1 MTSSPAAST
10 EIRPVPPDRRA
21 SSPLLLYGL
30 LIPPLAWAAG
40 LYLNF
45 GLASHAC
52 FPDGGPRSSF
62 LPGWE
67 GIWTVLIAVN
77 IICALACAIGLLTSR
92 YSWSL
97 IPRDRPPAN
106 EPGGIPS
113 PSPGRLQ
120 AFAVSGLIVSGLFT
134 TAIVFNFLYLL
145 ALSTCS
151 QV

>member
-1 MTSSPAAST
+1 M
-10 EIRPVPPDRRA
+10 RA
-21 SSPLLLYGL
+21 
-30 LIPPLAWAAG
+30 
-40 LYLNF
+40 
-45 GLASHAC
+45 
-52 FPDGGPRSSF
+52 FPTGVRESSF

-67 GIWTVLIAVN
+67 GIWTVLVAVN

-92 YSWSL
+92 YSWSR
-97 IPRDRPPAN
+97 IPRDRLPAE

-113 PSPGRLQ
+113 PSPGRLH
-120 AFAVSGLIVSGLFT
+120 AFAVSGLIVSGVFT

>member
-1 MTSSPAAST
+1 MRAFPT
-10 EIRPVPPDRRA
+10 EGRERA
-21 SSPLLLYGL
+21 
-30 LIPPLAWAAG
+30 
-40 LYLNF
+40 
-45 GLASHAC
+45 
-52 FPDGGPRSSF
+52 F

-67 GIWTVLIAVN
+67 GIWTVLVAVN

-92 YSWSL
+92 YSWSR
-97 IPRDRPPAN
+97 IPRDRLPA
-106 EPGGIPS
+106 EEAGGIPS

>member
-1 MTSSPAAST
+1 MTPQPAKST
-10 EIRPVPPDRRA
+10 DVRPVPRDCGPW
-21 SSPLLLYGL
+21 SGLIMYGL
-30 LIPPLAWAAG
+30 FIPPLAWAIE

-52 FPDGGPRSSF
+52 FPDGAPRASF

-67 GIWTVLIAVN
+67 GIWIVLVAVSL
-77 IICALACAIGLLTSR
+77 ICAAICAIGLISSG
-92 YSWSL
+92 YSWRSL
-97 IPRDRPPAN
+97 SRERPPA
-106 EPGGIPS
+106 EAIGEVLHPS
-113 PSPGRLQ
+113 EGRLR

-134 TAIVFNFLYLL
+134 VAILFDSLYLW